1 MWRSVILTTE
11 TGREAGRSTGGQED
25 GTSPGRATPGQ
36 AEVTRGD
43 LRRRGAPGP
52 GTSLAGWEGETVE
65 GIREGTREGIR
76 EGVTTPLMD
85 MGTPMVMVTPL
96 MDMATRP
103 MDMATPL
110 MVTVTPLTDMGTPLM
125 DMATLPED
133 TAVRPMDMAT
143 PLMDTAI
150 LHMDTV
156 TPLMALMDMEEVEE
170 DPAMPGPGNPV
181 QHLELEALTISVRFK
196 VWSKTGP
203 REEEYLAM
211 EDSPSKRDLCSTW
224 LEFLSTSDL
233 SQLASSSSLEAS
245 LGLVGARR
253 DTIST
258 DNPTI

>member
-1 MWRSVILTTE
+1 MLRSLILITE
-11 TGREAGRSTGGQED
+11 TGREAERTTGGQEV

-43 LRRRGAPGP
+43 RRRRGAPGP
-52 GTSLAGWEGETVE
+52 VGWEG
-65 GIREGTREGIR
+65 IREGIR

-110 MVTVTPLTDMGTPLM
+110 MVTVTPLTDM
-125 DMATLPED
+125 
-133 TAVRPMDMAT
+133 AT

-150 LHMDTV
+150 LHIDTV

-181 QHLELEALTISVRFK
+181 QHLELEAPTISVRFK

-258 DNPTI
+258 DNRTI

>member
-1 MWRSVILTTE
+1 MLRSLILITE
-11 TGREAGRSTGGQED
+11 TGREAERTTGGQEV

-110 MVTVTPLTDMGTPLM
+110 MVTVTPLT
-125 DMATLPED
+125 
-133 TAVRPMDMAT
+133 DMAT